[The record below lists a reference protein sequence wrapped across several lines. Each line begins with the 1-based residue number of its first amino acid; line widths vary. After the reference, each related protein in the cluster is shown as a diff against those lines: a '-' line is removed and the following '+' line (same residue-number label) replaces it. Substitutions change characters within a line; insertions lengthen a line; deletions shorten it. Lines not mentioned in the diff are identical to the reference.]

1 MEGIEAAVPDAVC
14 GCCAMVR
21 VGGTSLAASL
31 HRGAGCWLA
40 TTTATRE
47 DGEEVCDKRPR
58 LTPVREDGV
67 VVEEGDVAAG
77 KEKTSLDRNA
87 AIRLC

>member
-1 MEGIEAAVPDAVC
+1 M
-14 GCCAMVR
+14 
-21 VGGTSLAASL
+21 
-31 HRGAGCWLA
+31 
-40 TTTATRE
+40 
-47 DGEEVCDKRPR
+47 CDKRPR